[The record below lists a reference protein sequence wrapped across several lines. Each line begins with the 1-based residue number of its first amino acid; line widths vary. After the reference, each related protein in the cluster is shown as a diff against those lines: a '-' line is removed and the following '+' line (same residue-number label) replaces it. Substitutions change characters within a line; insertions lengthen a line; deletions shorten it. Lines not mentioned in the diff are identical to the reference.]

1 MSTQTTLPPYPS
13 NFAGRDEH
21 ADAERF
27 AHALRPPPS
36 GLHVVQDACPP
47 VTPHPAGL
55 DVLLFRAVLLVAYA
69 ATDEAVIARG
79 TDLDAVRRLRCPD
92 DVRAAPVTA
101 LAFRNRDAAIAVA
114 FGNVVVVFEGWSD
127 RAMENKFVYGEK
139 FVEVVLDLEQMD
151 IKEPVVSL
159 SWNSDGTMLCAV
171 ADSIVLWVLEPSH
184 MPVKYRMHQIIRSE
198 AIPSSCLSMGAI
210 SPDGSLIA
218 ASALYTR
225 RSYVWALPRRKP
237 KNVDD
242 PLSCAEIVHGR
253 SGIATLDWKKR
264 GGGNQALMTI
274 DRDGTIRLW
283 VKAASSSRA
292 GMALGNKQQIATGV
306 DSWMEEIA
314 RSPHAERTSRAGA
327 AFLNWGGG
335 GGVAD
340 DEGDAMA
347 TNAAHPF
354 LAEGTAPKPSRC
366 YHWIVRIA
374 GGDARAWR
382 VRGLDD
388 RPRAEFARLEPGTGE
403 PLMGIELGHGDGVN
417 TLEMPLKD
425 VSVAAMKAVAP
436 IPLTTVSD
444 YRVSLV
450 KSYAISNGERRLRSP
465 EPPDP
470 PNLVA
475 IFVLA
480 VRNGL
485 PYLARYDT
493 CPTSKEPATC
503 TARIGVGHS
512 SDVVDLVTSDQSSA
526 TTPSSNGWLA
536 SRGRNGDVIV
546 WRTNVS
552 TGAWE
557 PMTAVA
563 ALPGPHTAVTF
574 APPKI
579 ASSNLWELGVFAC
592 DSALGS
598 LRLFQFVN
606 FVNKKENASALD
618 IQFAKP
624 IAVCHPRGKGFGD
637 AIKQLIAVPLGMSL
651 SDPVGCVRC
660 ALFGVH
666 SGGRLCVWCISRRR
680 SEEVVIEPSV
690 IRFIG
695 GRHELVTCAA
705 VNEGASRSRQIFVI
719 GGDDGSIFV
728 YCVAESEVQQ
738 ETKNVGDSEG
748 EELEEGVVWLKC
760 LCHLESL
767 ATGHSRVEKLE
778 VSAGGMRIMAFYA
791 DGNVILWSRSNS
803 DNTEWNTELVIDGE
817 GTKARSGDST
827 DSSLVISS
835 LNSIGRTAS
844 IGHDLDGN
852 FSVVLGGRDGAFH
865 RYRRVWGMPWEC
877 VQNNEVLWHSSS
889 SREYAIQHIG
899 KGVVAV
905 SNGKGISV
913 LTSTKPDSHPISFIS
928 GAAGYSPSK
937 ALMAQLLAGGQ
948 AWQVLAALD
957 DLHSFVRS
965 VAKQKA
971 SETSYGAG
979 RGLIPPP
986 PPLSMLLSN
995 KEQGAY
1001 EANET
1006 PEPKHAE
1013 LQNEFA
1019 AAPFQASIAKSVF
1032 ARLMAKSEASAAE
1045 NGRNGDSGSVAGSVA
1060 GSDRPSKDLSKLA
1073 NSLKLA
1079 SLASVTRSE
1088 QTVLAAVAR
1097 ASSSVRNIFKSL
1109 DSCGARF
1116 ALIAACQLE
1125 VSKTDPIPL
1134 PVVASAVHSQSGDAL
1149 LDYFLPPVQP
1159 GQERSEKKTKMW
1171 DTAKVLGAGW
1181 WIITS
1186 SSAKA
1191 LAERIARSDFNS
1203 NRDVDDTALWYIALG
1218 RLTTL
1223 SALYRSQQNS
1233 RMAQFLRRNFS
1244 LPENRLA
1251 AGKNAYVLL
1260 SKHRFELAIAFFVLS
1275 GDVQGALNL
1284 VRTRMK
1290 DDQLAILLAR
1300 VLGND
1305 ELVQNVLDQ
1314 IVKSCHS
1321 SDDDHRKSLALWLGG
1336 KFEEALEA
1344 AGKARYPPKGM
1355 KMSYAEQVLTGSLP
1369 GIVHA
1374 LSHVIAIS
1382 SRPAIRGT
1390 AFALSTIEECRRK
1403 ASRALVGDGSPIAAL
1418 FLNVE
1423 RMKSA
1428 SDSKLGKGGSFL
1440 SKTEM
1445 ELSQSSLLSAAVD
1458 TLKGRAVCLAGA
1470 ARSGAQEKNLQEL
1483 LYEDIQ
1489 DLVESPLGIQTTIK
1503 AIESAVCELGM
1514 EDEVDSAVAATCA
1527 ALQVL
1532 NNEGNRHS
1540 GLFQV
1545 VEAAQRN
1552 CLRVAVSRALF
1563 HVEGALSL
1571 LHHTTFSGQ
1580 RLSRLLSKYIA
1591 AGSLIEKAG
1600 SPHNDLFQRLV
1611 LEFRGAVVSL
1621 RFAKAF
1627 LRGEWPGIL
1636 NSLRSCEMSW
1646 QYKVHA
1652 LLDEAIDRDTED
1664 SSSMTSGCSA
1674 FAPDSVSVEALRHV
1688 ASNPAIL
1695 GLSRSLNHM
1704 RRNRKTPSMSMVG
1717 IAAVATATTTDD
1729 SLYTPTLAVRAD
1741 DPLAVIRIHP
1751 VLSSTLAAA
1760 CAAYL
1765 ASHLAAL
1772 TTAFSKNIAG
1782 DQRWGLSSQHI
1793 WQSETGKGYDQSF
1806 RLIRAAESLEQI
1818 AEDAIAQWIPLQRF
1832 GGEVNATAMS
1842 HPDESAG
1849 AFVDLWSTLGCLP
1862 EYAPSLSEA
1871 ATVAAAEMA
1880 AAASRAA
1887 IEAAEQKDGGRRRR
1901 RRRERRGEMVQSVA
1915 KEGLKLFDTTSADSL
1930 YGAYP
1935 VRFSASAL
1943 GPWSGR
1949 GRHATLY
1956 REDRALFRTLCL
1968 SSTDP
1973 PAVIVSTP
1981 KGIQEIVPS
1990 SYTTIPAGFRS
2001 HYASKRT
2008 DASGLDGDDRLEA
2021 LAKNRDLD
2029 YIDEQKEEEDSFLSS
2044 YDGFGEGPYVALE
2057 LEANEAGRNRSKQQQ
2072 LSGREV
2078 VWRHQVY
2085 ATTLA
2090 SHPLRRRFASG
2101 GTDGVVRLWD
2111 FADPISL
2118 ASFKE
2123 KNFGRVSDL
2132 CFSAYGNTMLAVY
2145 TSGHVTIWDDPDMYS
2160 SHPRGGKGPRGGRT
2174 KAIQAFDNR
2183 AASAGTF
2190 LDERHTVAVVGDPT
2204 APPAVHNSLR
2214 VFDTREPNSSFHA
2227 SWSAAVNHQSEARC
2241 LALLED
2247 RMRLV
2252 TGGLDGSLSVVDIRT
2267 KTCVAE
2273 LPAHSD
2279 EVTCIALEMPRGRAL
2294 VSGSANGEI
2303 KLWDSRTLLQLD
2315 VIQEAHTPT
2324 RHYWSGNGIGG
2335 LVGSYGTQG
2344 LALTDRSL
2352 ISCGGDGVVKIW
2364 GPGWSDFDL
2373 NVL

>member
-1 MSTQTTLPPYPS
+1 MSTQTIPPPYPS
-13 NFAGRDEH
+13 NLAGRDEH

-36 GLHVVQDACPP
+36 DLHVVQDACPP

-69 ATDEAVIARG
+69 ATDEVVIARG
-79 TDLDAVRRLRCPD
+79 TDLDALRRLRCPD
-92 DVRAAPVTA
+92 GIRTAAVTA

-127 RAMENKFVYGEK
+127 RAVENRFVYGEK
-139 FVEVVLDLEQMD
+139 FVEIVLDLEQMNV
-151 IKEPVVSL
+151 KEPVISL
-159 SWNSDGTMLCAV
+159 SWNYDGNKLCAV
-171 ADSIVLWVLEPSH
+171 ADSIVLWTLEPSH
-184 MPVKYRMHQIIRSE
+184 MPVKYDLSQIIRSE
-198 AIPSSCLSMGAI
+198 AIPSRCLSMGAI

-225 RSYVWALPRRKP
+225 KSYVWALPRRKSR
-237 KNVDD
+237 NVDD

-292 GMALGNKQQIATGV
+292 GIALANRQQSSTEV
-306 DSWMEEIA
+306 ESWMEEIA

-403 PLMGIELGHGDGVN
+403 PLMGVEGGHSGGLNFTEL
-417 TLEMPLKD
+417 PLKD

-475 IFVLA
+475 IFVL
-480 VRNGL
+480 VIRNGL
-485 PYLARYDT
+485 PYLARYDI

-503 TARIGVGHS
+503 RARIGVGHS
-512 SDVVDLVTSDQSSA
+512 SDVVDLVMSDQTSA
-526 TTPSSNGWLA
+526 TMPSSNGWLA

-579 ASSNLWELGVFAC
+579 TSPNLWDLGVFGC

-606 FVNKKENASALD
+606 YMNKKENASALD

-624 IAVCHPRGKGFGD
+624 VAVCHPRGKGFGD
-637 AIKQLIAVPLGMSL
+637 AMKQLIAVPLWTSA
-651 SDPVGCVRC
+651 SDFVSGVRC
-660 ALFGVH
+660 ALFGVR
-666 SGGRLCVWCISRRR
+666 SGGRLCVWCVSRRR
-680 SEEVVIEPSV
+680 REEVIIEPSV

-695 GRHELVTCAA
+695 GRHEVVTCAA
-705 VNEGASRSRQIFVI
+705 ANEGASLSRQIFVT
-719 GGDDGSIFV
+719 GGDDGTVFV

-738 ETKNVGDSEG
+738 GTENVGDSED
-748 EELEEGVVWLKC
+748 EELEEGVIWLKC
-760 LCHLESL
+760 LCHLESP
-767 ATGHSRVEKLE
+767 ATRQSGIEKLE
-778 VSAGGMRIMAFYA
+778 VSTGGMRIMVLHA
-791 DGNVILWSRSNS
+791 DGKIVIWSRRNS
-803 DNTEWNTELVIDGE
+803 ENTEWNTELTIDGD
-817 GTKARSGDST
+817 GTKTRSGDST
-827 DSSLVISS
+827 DSSLVVSS
-835 LNSIGRTAS
+835 LKSTDRTAS

-852 FSVVLGGRDGAFH
+852 FSVVLVGRDGTFH

-877 VQNNEVLWHSSS
+877 VQKNEDPWHSSFS
-889 SREYAIQHIG
+889 QKHTIQHIG

-913 LTSTKPDSHPISFIS
+913 LTSTKPDSHPLSFIS

-937 ALMAQLLAGGQ
+937 SLMVQLLAGGQ

-957 DLHSFVRS
+957 NLHSFVRN

-971 SETSYGAG
+971 SETSYSAG

-986 PPLSMLLSN
+986 PPLSMLLSDN
-995 KEQGAY
+995 ERGAY
-1001 EANET
+1001 EAAET
-1006 PEPKHAE
+1006 SGPEQAE
-1013 LQNEFA
+1013 FHNEFA
-1019 AAPFQASIAKSVF
+1019 TAPFQASIAKTVF
-1032 ARLMAKSEASAAE
+1032 ARLMAKSEASAAG
-1045 NGRNGDSGSVAGSVA
+1045 NGRSEDAGSTGDSGE
-1060 GSDRPSKDLSKLA
+1060 PSKDLSKLA
-1073 NSLKLA
+1073 SSLKLV

-1116 ALIAACQLE
+1116 ALIAACQFE
-1125 VSKTDPIPL
+1125 VLKTDPVPL

-1149 LDYFLPPVQP
+1149 LNYFLPPVQP
-1159 GQERSEKKTKMW
+1159 GQERSEEKVKMW
-1171 DTAKVLGAGW
+1171 DTARVLGAGW
-1181 WIITS
+1181 WVTTS
-1186 SSAKA
+1186 SGAKA
-1191 LAERIARSDFNS
+1191 LAERIARSDFIS

-1260 SKHRFELAIAFFVLS
+1260 SKHRFELAIAFFVLA

-1300 VLGND
+1300 ILGDD
-1305 ELVQNVLDQ
+1305 ELVQKVLDQ
-1314 IVKSCHS
+1314 IVKSS
-1321 SDDDHRKSLALWLGG
+1321 RLSGDDHRRSLALWLGG
-1336 KFEEALEA
+1336 KFEEALEVA
-1344 AGKARYPPKGM
+1344 SKARYPPKGM
-1355 KMSYAEQVLTGSLP
+1355 KMGYAEQVLTGSLP
-1369 GIVHA
+1369 GVVHA

-1382 SRPAIRGT
+1382 SRPAVRGAAST
-1390 AFALSTIEECRRK
+1390 LSIVEECRRK

-1423 RMKSA
+1423 RMKSGG
-1428 SDSKLGKGGSFL
+1428 DSKLGRGGSFL
-1440 SKTEM
+1440 SKAEL
-1445 ELSQSSLLSAAVD
+1445 ELSQSSLLSATVD

-1470 ARSGAQEKNLQEL
+1470 VHSGVQDKNLLEL
-1483 LYEDIQ
+1483 LNEDIQ
-1489 DLVESPLGIQTTIK
+1489 DLVESPLGMQTTIK
-1503 AIESAVCELGM
+1503 AIEGAVCELGK
-1514 EDEVDSAVAATCA
+1514 EDEVDSAVAATFA

-1532 NNEGNRHS
+1532 RTEGSRRPS
-1540 GLFQV
+1540 LFHAM
-1545 VEAAQRN
+1545 EAAQRN

-1591 AGSLIEKAG
+1591 AGTLIEKAD
-1600 SPHNDLFQRLV
+1600 SPRNDLFQRLV
-1611 LEFRGAVVSL
+1611 LEFRCAVVSL
-1621 RFAKAF
+1621 RFARAF

-1652 LLDEAIDRDTED
+1652 LLGEAIDRDTED
-1664 SSSMTSGCSA
+1664 SNSMTSGCSS

-1704 RRNRKTPSMSMVG
+1704 RRHRKTPSMAMVG
-1717 IAAVATATTTDD
+1717 LSAGAIATTADD
-1729 SLYTPTLAVRAD
+1729 ALYTPTLTVRAD
-1741 DPLAVIRIHP
+1741 DPFAVIRIHP

-1772 TTAFSKNIAG
+1772 ATALSEIIAR
-1782 DQRWGLSSQHI
+1782 DQGRGLSSQHI
-1793 WQSETGKGYDQSF
+1793 WQSEMGIGDDQSF
-1806 RLIRAAESLEQI
+1806 RLIRAAEALEQI
-1818 AEDAIAQWIPLQRF
+1818 AEDAIAQWTPLQRF
-1832 GGEVNATAMS
+1832 GGEANTTAMS
-1842 HPDESAG
+1842 HLDESAG

-1871 ATVAAAEMA
+1871 ATLAAAELA

-1901 RRRERRGEMVQSVA
+1901 RRRERRGETVHSVA

-1981 KGIQEIVPS
+1981 RGIQEIVPS

-2008 DASGLDGDDRLEA
+2008 EDNGPDRDDRLEA
-2021 LAKNRDLD
+2021 LAKNRHLD
-2029 YIDEQKEEEDSFLSS
+2029 YIEEQREEEDSFLSS

-2057 LEANEAGRNRSKQQQ
+2057 LEANEAGRNRSKQQR

-2090 SHPLRRRFASG
+2090 SHPLRRRFATG

-2145 TSGHVTIWDDPDMYS
+2145 ASGHVTIWDDPDMYS
-2160 SHPRGGKGPRGGRT
+2160 SHPRGGRGPRGGRT

-2241 LALLED
+2241 LTLLED

-2267 KTCVAE
+2267 KTSVAE

>member
-1 MSTQTTLPPYPS
+1 MSTQPTLPPYPS

-36 GLHVVQDACPP
+36 GLHIVQNVCPP
-47 VTPHPAGL
+47 VTPHPAAL

-69 ATDEAVIARG
+69 ATDEVVIARG
-79 TDLDAVRRLRCPD
+79 TDLDALRRLRCAPTL
-92 DVRAAPVTA
+92 RSAPVTA
-101 LAFRNRDAAIAVA
+101 ISFRTRDAALAVA
-114 FGNVVVVFEGWSD
+114 FSNVIVVFEGWSP
-127 RAMENKFVYGEK
+127 RAIENKFVYTED
-139 FVEVVLDLEQMD
+139 FLEATLDLEQWRV
-151 IKEPVVSL
+151 KGPVVSL
-159 SWNSDGTMLCAV
+159 SWNSEGTMLCAI
-171 ADSIVLWVLEPSH
+171 ADSILVWTLDRSH
-184 MPVKYRMHQIIRSE
+184 MPAKYQVSQTIPHD
-198 AIPSSCLSMGAI
+198 AIPSRCLAMGAL
-210 SPDGSLIA
+210 SPDGSFIA

-225 RSYVWALPRRKP
+225 KSYVWTLPRRKP
-237 KNVDD
+237 NSVDD
-242 PLSCAEIVHGR
+242 ALSCAEIVHGR
-253 SGIATLDWKKR
+253 SGIATMDWKKR

-283 VKAASSSRA
+283 VKTASSSRTGVA
-292 GMALGNKQQIATGV
+292 VPNRPQLATGV
-306 DSWMEEIA
+306 ESWMEEIA
-314 RSPHAERTSRAGA
+314 RSPHTERTPRAGA
-327 AFLNWGGG
+327 AFLDWGGG

-340 DEGDAMA
+340 DEGDALA
-347 TNAAHPF
+347 TNATLPF

-388 RPRAEFARLEPGTGE
+388 RPRAEFTRLEPGTGE
-403 PLMGIELGHGDGVN
+403 PLVGIEAHHRDDLGSAE
-417 TLEMPLKD
+417 LPLRG
-425 VSVAAMKAVAP
+425 VSVVAMKAVAP
-436 IPLTTVSD
+436 IPLTTVSE
-444 YRVSLV
+444 YKVGLV

-465 EPPDP
+465 EPPEP
-470 PNLVA
+470 PTLVA

-480 VRNGL
+480 ISNGL
-485 PYLARYDT
+485 PYLARHDI
-493 CPTSKEPATC
+493 CPTSKAPSTC
-503 TARIGVGHS
+503 RARIGVGHS
-512 SDVVDLVTSDQSSA
+512 SEVVDLVTSDQYSNSTFSSD
-526 TTPSSNGWLA
+526 GWLA

-574 APPKI
+574 APPRTT
-579 ASSNLWELGVFAC
+579 SPNLWELGVFAC

-606 FVNKKENASALD
+606 FVNKKENASTLD

-624 IAVCHPRGKGFGD
+624 IAVCHPRGKGLGE
-637 AIKQLIAVPLGMSL
+637 AVKQLIAIPLGVSL
-651 SDPVGCVRC
+651 SDPLSGIRC
-660 ALFGVH
+660 ALFGVRD
-666 SGGRLCVWCISRRR
+666 GGRLRAWSISRRR
-680 SEEVVIEPSV
+680 KEEIVIEPLV
-690 IRFIG
+690 IRFGG
-695 GRHELVTCAA
+695 GRHRIVTCAA
-705 VNEGASRSRQIFVI
+705 ANETASPSRQIFVT
-719 GGDDGSIFV
+719 GGDDGSVFV
-728 YCVAESEVQQ
+728 YRIAESGAQQ
-738 ETKNVGDSEG
+738 EANSINDSED
-748 EELEEGVVWLKC
+748 EESEEGVVWLKDI
-760 LCHLESL
+760 CHLESP
-767 ATGHSRVEKLE
+767 AAKHSPVERVE
-778 VSAGGMRIMAFYA
+778 VSFGGARIMALHA
-791 DGNVILWSRSNS
+791 NGKSVIWYRSNS
-803 DNTEWNTELVIDGE
+803 DNTEWNVELNINGGRE
-817 GTKARSGDST
+817 SMRPGDST
-827 DSSLVISS
+827 DLDSTALEKVDC
-835 LNSIGRTAS
+835 TAS

-852 FSVVLGGRDGAFH
+852 FSVVVMRRDGTFQ

-877 VQNNEVLWHSSS
+877 VQKNEIPCHSLPSQKRS
-889 SREYAIQHIG
+889 IQHIG
-899 KGVVAV
+899 KGVIAI
-905 SNGKGISV
+905 SNGRGISV
-913 LTSTKPDSHPISFIS
+913 LTSTKPGSHPLSFVS

-937 ALMAQLLAGGQ
+937 ALMAQLLTGGR
-948 AWQVLAALD
+948 AWQLLETLD
-957 DLHSFVRS
+957 ELHSFVGNMT
-965 VAKQKA
+965 KQKV
-971 SETSYGAG
+971 SETSYSAG

-986 PPLSMLLSN
+986 PPLSMLLSDKDKGAQEV
-995 KEQGAY
+995 KEISESEKAAL
-1001 EANET
+1001 ESEIS
-1006 PEPKHAE
+1006 
-1013 LQNEFA
+1013 
-1019 AAPFQASIAKSVF
+1019 AAPLQMGTAKSIF
-1032 ARLMAKSEASAAE
+1032 ARLMAKSEAAVTE
-1045 NGRNGDSGSVAGSVA
+1045 DEKGGDAKSA
-1060 GSDRPSKDLSKLA
+1060 GSDAGRSRHLSKLA

-1079 SLASVTRSE
+1079 SIASVTRSE
-1088 QTVLAAVAR
+1088 QSVLAAIAR
-1097 ASSSVRNIFKSL
+1097 ASSFVRNIFESL

-1116 ALIAACQLE
+1116 ALIAACHLE
-1125 VSKTDPIPL
+1125 ISKTDPIPL
-1134 PVVASAVHSQSGDAL
+1134 PVVASAVHSLSGDAL

-1159 GQERSEKKTKMW
+1159 RQEKSQEKTKMW
-1171 DTAKVLGAGW
+1171 DRARVLGAGW
-1181 WIITS
+1181 WVTTS
-1186 SSAKA
+1186 SGAKA
-1191 LAERIARSDFNS
+1191 LAERIARSDFNT

-1218 RLTTL
+1218 RRTTL

-1260 SKHRFELAIAFFVLS
+1260 SKHRFELAIAFFILG
-1275 GDVQGALNL
+1275 GDIQGALNL
-1284 VRTRMK
+1284 VRTRMR

-1300 VLGND
+1300 VMGD
-1305 ELVQNVLDQ
+1305 DDLVYGVLQQ
-1314 IVKSCHS
+1314 IVKSAEMS
-1321 SDDDHRKSLALWLGG
+1321 GDDHRKSLALWLIGE
-1336 KFEEALEA
+1336 FEEALKT
-1344 AGKARYPPKGM
+1344 AGEARYPPKEM
-1355 KMSYAEQVLTGSLP
+1355 KMSYAEQMLSGSLP
-1369 GIVHA
+1369 GVVHA
-1374 LSHVIAIS
+1374 LSHVLAIA
-1382 SRPAIRGT
+1382 SRPAIMGT
-1390 AFALSTIEECRRK
+1390 STALSTIEECRRR
-1403 ASRALVGDGSPIAAL
+1403 ASRALVGDGSPVAAL
-1418 FLNVE
+1418 FLNLE
-1423 RMKSA
+1423 RLRA
-1428 SDSKLGKGGSFL
+1428 TDDSKLLNNGGYLL
-1440 SKTEM
+1440 SKSQT
-1445 ELSQSSLLSAAVD
+1445 ELSQSSLFLAAVD
-1458 TLKGRAVCLAGA
+1458 TLKGRAVCFAGA
-1470 ARSGAQEKNLQEL
+1470 VRSGAHEKNLQEI
-1483 LYEDIQ
+1483 LYKDIQ
-1489 DLVESPLGIQTTIK
+1489 DLVESPLGVEITIK
-1503 AIESAVCELGM
+1503 AVEGAVFELGK

-1527 ALQVL
+1527 VLQVL
-1532 NNEGNRHS
+1532 KNERSRHS
-1540 GLFQV
+1540 NLLQT

-1563 HVEGALSL
+1563 HVQGALSL
-1571 LHHTTFSGQ
+1571 LHHTTFSSQ
-1580 RLSRLLSKYIA
+1580 RLSELLSKYIA
-1591 AGSLIEKAG
+1591 ASSLVEKAE
-1600 SPHNDLFQRLV
+1600 SQRNDLYRRLV

-1627 LRGEWPGIL
+1627 LRGDWPGIL
-1636 NSLRSCEMSW
+1636 HSLRSCEMSW
-1646 QYKVHA
+1646 QYKLPA
-1652 LLDEAIDRDTED
+1652 LSDDAVDREAED
-1664 SSSMTSGCSA
+1664 SSSMTSGCSS

-1695 GLSRSLNHM
+1695 GLSRSLDHM
-1704 RRNRKTPSMSMVG
+1704 RRYRKTPSMSMVG
-1717 IAAVATATTTDD
+1717 ISAGATATVADD
-1729 SLYTPTLAVRAD
+1729 SIIVPTLAVRTD
-1741 DPLAVIRIHP
+1741 DPFAVIRIHP
-1751 VLSSTLAAA
+1751 ALSSTLAAA

-1772 TTAFSKNIAG
+1772 ALAFSKHVAEETKRG
-1782 DQRWGLSSQHI
+1782 RSSQHI
-1793 WQSETGKGYDQSF
+1793 WQPERGKGYDQSF
-1806 RLIRAAESLEQI
+1806 RLIRAAEELEQI
-1818 AEDAIAQWIPLQRF
+1818 AEDAIAQWTPLQHF
-1832 GGEVNATAMS
+1832 GGEANAASMS

-1901 RRRERRGEMVQSVA
+1901 RRRERRGEVVQSVA

-1935 VRFSASAL
+1935 VRFSASAS

-1949 GRHATLY
+1949 GRHASLY

-2001 HYASKRT
+2001 HYALKR
-2008 DASGLDGDDRLEA
+2008 AEINELDRDERLEA
-2021 LAKNRDLD
+2021 LAKRRDLD
-2029 YIDEQKEEEDSFLSS
+2029 FMEARREEDDSFLSS

-2057 LEANEAGRNRSKQQQ
+2057 LEANEAGKNRSQQQ
-2072 LSGREV
+2072 HSRGQEV
-2078 VWRHQVY
+2078 VWRHQVH

-2090 SHPLRRRFASG
+2090 SYPLRRRFASG
-2101 GTDGVVRLWD
+2101 GTDGVIRLWD

-2118 ASFKE
+2118 ASFRE
-2123 KNFGRVSDL
+2123 NFGRVSDL
-2132 CFSAYGNTMLAVY
+2132 SFSAYGNTMLAVY
-2145 TSGHVTIWDDPDMYS
+2145 ASGHVTIWDDPDMYS
-2160 SHPRGGKGPRGGRT
+2160 SNPRGGKGRRGART

-2227 SWSAAVNHQSEARC
+2227 SWSATVNHQSEAKC

-2267 KTCVAE
+2267 RTCVAE
-2273 LPAHSD
+2273 LPAHLD
-2279 EVTCIALEMPRGRAL
+2279 EVTSVALEMPRGRAL

-2303 KLWDSRTLLQLD
+2303 KLWDSRTLLLLD
-2315 VIQEAHTPT
+2315 VIPDAHMPT
-2324 RHYWSGNGIGG
+2324 RHYWSGNGFGG
-2335 LVGSYGTQG
+2335 FVGSYGTQG